1 MATGT
6 PRACDSCIH
15 IREVQS
21 PLSRG
26 MCDAYPEGIPSQIW
40 RGALDHATPLPGD
53 NGIVWELDPEYEDDY
68 KAYLN
73 YREVV
78 AANPIKKKRKLPQG
92 D

>member
-15 IREVQS
+15 LRQQIRS
-21 PLSRG
+21 INRLT
-26 MCDAYPEGIPSQIW
+26 CDAFPEGVPTMIV

-53 NGIVWELDPEYEDDY
+53 NGIQWELDPEYEEDY
-68 KAYLN
+68 LAYLN

-78 AANPIKKKRKLPQG
+78 LANPVPVTLPRTI